1 MNIQNDAFKEIV
13 INKVKLFTK
22 ENYYKYFANILIELS
37 QNISAFQK
45 KAALSVSISSS
56 TPTDKIHKSW
66 WQLITKLILP
76 IKGSNS
82 NINIKIEEEYDSE
95 LNPLCFEYLKNLCH
109 MKMKQLS
116 SLSMNEQ
123 IPLHRIIPFYLN
135 LCEKQ
140 IKINRDKQ
148 LGIYNN
154 LEKENNFTKINK
166 KSPNLF
172 GNHNYQNSILN
183 RMQIKINPK
192 NVRSKNMQNIQQFD
206 YTNSFTR
213 LFIGEI
219 DEDSIRE
226 RYLSNMVVKKHKQL
240 HLLNNYMDLSSMY
253 LKRMYY
259 KLFKKEGGKGVMDK
273 DMINVINQFE
283 NDHKKVENFQRGV
296 VIPDKN
302 HHFDYTKNQLLL
314 ELQNQ
319 KQKYLKLSKKKKN
332 KNLFSSISVSRSKVS
347 RNNEV
352 SKVNHE
358 PGNSYFT
365 KGKIKTKSQ
374 ASSINDISRTNSD
387 ILLLDKK
394 FSSTRKRNNYR
405 YKHSYSTLGNSFNKN
420 YAIKLQRSSSTFSK
434 RYNYDNRRKDGSNY
448 LDQRKKYYIKN
459 YMNKNDFFFS
469 QI

>member
-1 MNIQNDAFKEIV
+1 
-13 INKVKLFTK
+13 
-22 ENYYKYFANILIELS
+22 
-37 QNISAFQK
+37 
-45 KAALSVSISSS
+45 
-56 TPTDKIHKSW
+56 
-66 WQLITKLILP
+66 
-76 IKGSNS
+76 
-82 NINIKIEEEYDSE
+82 
-95 LNPLCFEYLKNLCH
+95 
-109 MKMKQLS
+109 
-116 SLSMNEQ
+116 
-123 IPLHRIIPFYLN
+123 
-135 LCEKQ
+135 
-140 IKINRDKQ
+140 
-148 LGIYNN
+148 
-154 LEKENNFTKINK
+154 
-166 KSPNLF
+166 
-172 GNHNYQNSILN
+172 
-183 RMQIKINPK
+183 MQIKINPK